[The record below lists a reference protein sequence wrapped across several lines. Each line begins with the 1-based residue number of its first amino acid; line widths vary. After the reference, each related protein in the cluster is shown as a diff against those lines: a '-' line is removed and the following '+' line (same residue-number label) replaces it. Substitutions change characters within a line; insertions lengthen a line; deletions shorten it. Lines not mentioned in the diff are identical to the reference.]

1 MKERRMLLGGLVLG
15 LLLAVAIGSGLA
27 QGPEEGVPRSGGVS
41 VEAAVSSKFSYQG
54 VLKEDGTPVNGN
66 RHMIFRLYAD
76 EACNSQVGGDIA
88 KPGVAVAN
96 GLFSVE
102 LEVSQ
107 DDFNGQ
113 GRWLGIEVGGTAI
126 GCQEILPAPYAL
138 SLRPGAVIS
147 GTGTTLLVDSADGYG
162 MYVYPAGVDGVH
174 VNSANSVGLYV
185 GSAGFNGLYVNEAD
199 YSGAYAHTNNVNDE
213 WGFYTPD
220 KIYAGATLASG
231 GSLMLVAQNGDSR
244 DLEAGDV
251 VAVGGMGAPFAEG
264 DAPVPLVQ
272 NANQANRSAAVGVV
286 YRRLTTQE
294 YVEEIEHEGQ
304 MTRRSSVQAN
314 SSEGPVAP
322 GDYLF
327 IVVLGPAQVKADGS
341 RGSIRPGDLLTA
353 SASEGRVMKAEP
365 VVVGDTTFYAPGTIL
380 GKAMEPLDGTEDAGL
395 IWVWVAL
402 Q

>member
-1 MKERRMLLGGLVLG
+1 MKQGRMLFGGLVLG

-27 QGPEEGVPRSGGVS
+27 QGPEEGAPARGGVS
-41 VEAAVSSKFSYQG
+41 IEAAVSSKFSYQG
-54 VLKEDGTPVNGN
+54 VLKEGGTPVNGN
-66 RHMIFRLYAD
+66 RHMVFRLYAD
-76 EACNSQVGGDIA
+76 DACTNQVGSDIT

-113 GRWLGIEVGGTAI
+113 GRWLGIEVSGAAI
-126 GCQEILPAPYAL
+126 ACQEILPAPYAL

-147 GTGTTLLVDSADGYG
+147 GTDTTLLLDPAAGNG
-162 MYVYPAGVDGVH
+162 IYVYPAGNDGVH
-174 VNSANSVGLYV
+174 VNSANNVGLYV
-185 GSAGFNGLYVNEAD
+185 GSAGFSGLYVASAD
-199 YSGAYAHTNNVNDE
+199 YSAAYAHTTNVNDE

-244 DLEAGDV
+244 DLEAGDL
-251 VAVGGMGAPFAEG
+251 VAVGGMGAPFAEA
-264 DAPVPLVQ
+264 DAPVPLVLKASR
-272 NANQANRSAAVGVV
+272 ANSGAVVGVV
-286 YRRLTTQE
+286 YRRLAAQAQTGV
-294 YVEEIEHEGQ
+294 VESEDQ
-304 MTRRSSVQAN
+304 MVREASAQAN
-314 SSEGPVAP
+314 SGEGPVAP

-341 RGSIRPGDLLTA
+341 PGSIRPGDLLTA
-353 SASEGRVMKAEP
+353 SVGEGRVIKAEP
-365 VVVGDTTFYAPGTIL
+365 VVVGDTTFYAPGTLI
-380 GKAMEPLDGTEDAGL
+380 GKAMEPLDDSGDDGL
-395 IWVWVAL
+395 IWVWVTL